1 MINFL
6 LIELFMITMRRVLLF
21 ILTASII
28 LVYGGGSVV
37 AVEVEHSHEH
47 AHANETVENHHGHHH
62 HEPVNSS
69 TEDQD
74 EKKGNDEEKPHS
86 SSHSHVAF
94 MDVGVFPVVSGSICP
109 SFERWVDPCPVPTE
123 EECPDGPYFSLMKPP
138 Q

>member
-1 MINFL
+1 
-6 LIELFMITMRRVLLF
+6 MITIRRVLLF
-21 ILTASII
+21 ILTVSIA

-47 AHANETVENHHGHHH
+47 EHAHVKETVENHHEH

-74 EKKGNDEEKPHS
+74 EKKGDDEEKPHS
-86 SSHSHVAF
+86 SSHSHVVS
-94 MDVGVFPVVSGSICP
+94 MDVGAFPVVSGSICP
-109 SFERWVDPCPVPTE
+109 HFERWVSQCPVPVE
-123 EECPDGPYFSLMKPP
+123 EGCPDGPYFSLMKPP